1 MQISEQAS
9 LTDKNLDRL
18 ADLLNQRLAEPG
30 LFEQIPDGAHVFH
43 GSFHDAA
50 LTQANLK
57 LANKILLGMILGYVE
72 ESPLV
77 MVFEHKPGKKIVI
90 DLSSEAQKGRVQQ
103 FIEMFQEQSQQ
114 EATVRI
120 NELLA
125 A

>member
-1 MQISEQAS
+1 MQISEQTS

-18 ADLLNQRLAEPG
+18 ADLLDHGRAEPN
-30 LFEQIPDGAHVFH
+30 LVEQIPDKAHIFH
-43 GSFHDAA
+43 GSFYDAA

-72 ESPLV
+72 EAPLV
-77 MVFEHKPGKKIVI
+77 MVFEHTPGKKIVI

-120 NELLA
+120 NGLLA

>member
-18 ADLLNQRLAEPG
+18 ADLLNQGRTEPN
-30 LFEQIPDGAHVFH
+30 LFEQIPNEAHIFH

-50 LTQANLK
+50 LTQANLT
-57 LANKILLGMILGYVE
+57 LANKILLGMTLGYVE
-72 ESPLV
+72 EAPLV
-77 MVFEHKPGKKIVI
+77 MVFEHKPGEKIVI